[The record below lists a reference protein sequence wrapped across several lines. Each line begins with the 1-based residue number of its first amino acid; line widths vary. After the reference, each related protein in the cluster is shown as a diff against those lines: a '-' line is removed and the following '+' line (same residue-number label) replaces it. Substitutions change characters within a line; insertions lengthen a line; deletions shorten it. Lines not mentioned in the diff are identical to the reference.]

1 MQRKEIDASNLMAAL
16 AVGSIALLVLG
27 LQPILLGELLNAR
40 RVSLEGVGLVA
51 MAEIVAVG
59 LGVLAGDLAQPLSR
73 LRSVAVLAALASG
86 ALDVCTLRIEG
97 DVEFALIR
105 AAAGLAEGLLVWVAT
120 AVIVRCAKPD
130 RVAGIFFV
138 VQTAAQALLGLL
150 LARLVIPA
158 FGWSGAFMVL
168 AGLMAPVVVIALFL
182 PGQLAALVPPAL
194 SGFVW
199 SARTALPLLAVFLQL
214 ATLGSLW
221 AYVEPLGKDAGLPAQ
236 AVETLIAIC
245 LGVQVLGGSCGSAL
259 VRKLRTPTTLL
270 LGSGVL
276 GVVALSVA
284 GTAAG
289 HTMEF
294 AVLCGV
300 FSFTWLFITPFQMRL
315 AFDADGSGRIASLVP
330 AAQVFGIAFGPLA
343 ASFVVEGEQA
353 RSVPLVSAAFA
364 AGAMATLA
372 LGMAWHRRGHPQ
384 VDA

>member
-16 AVGSIALLVLG
+16 AVGSIALLVMG

-40 RVSLEGVGLVA
+40 RVSLEGIGLVA

-59 LGVLAGDLAQPLSR
+59 LGVLAGDLLQPLSR
-73 LRSVAVLAALASG
+73 LRAVAVLAALASG
-86 ALDVCTLRIEG
+86 ILDVGTLGIEG
-97 DVEFALIR
+97 DLGFALIR
-105 AAAGLAEGLLVWVAT
+105 AAAGLAEGMLVWVTT

-150 LARLVIPA
+150 LAHLVIPA
-158 FGWSGAFMVL
+158 FGWSGAFMAL
-168 AGLMAPVVVIALFL
+168 AALMVPVIAIAFTL
-182 PGQLAALVPPAL
+182 PGQLVALTPPAL

-199 SARTALPLLAVFLQL
+199 SVRTAQPLVAVFLQL

-236 AVETLIAIC
+236 AVETLIAAC

-270 LGSGVL
+270 LGSAVL
-276 GVVALSVA
+276 GAVALAVRSTV
-284 GTAAG
+284 GG
-289 HTMEF
+289 HTTAF
-294 AVLCGV
+294 AALCGV

-315 AFDADGSGRIASLVP
+315 AFDADGSGRIASLIP
-330 AAQVFGIAFGPLA
+330 AAQVFGIACGPLV
-343 ASFVVEGEQA
+343 ASFFVDQEQA

-364 AGAMATLA
+364 VGAMATLA
-372 LGMAWHRRGHPQ
+372 FGLGSQRRGRPQ
-384 VDA
+384 VGA